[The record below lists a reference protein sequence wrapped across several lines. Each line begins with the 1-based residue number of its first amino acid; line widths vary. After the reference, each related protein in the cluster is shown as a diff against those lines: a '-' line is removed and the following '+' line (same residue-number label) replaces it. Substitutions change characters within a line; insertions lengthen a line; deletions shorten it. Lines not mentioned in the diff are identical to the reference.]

1 MIDVSNENMAGHL
14 LLLEMALQAK
24 RLVSFAEQSLVNRA
38 VWRMAGGA
46 TLTHR
51 LVLVHKRAALRGVAL
66 KAGFVLTQESQ
77 PAAFEYLL
85 NICLRAFNCH
95 PDMRVVAI
103 SAADFAFQH
112 RMVVR

>member
-1 MIDVSNENMAGHL
+1 MKIWPGIFCSWKWHFRQSVWL
-14 LLLEMALQAK
+14 
-24 RLVSFAEQSLVNRA
+24 RSFSSRWLTEPCGEWQD
-38 VWRMAGGA
+38 GA

-66 KAGFVLTQESQ
+66 KAGFVSTQESQ
-77 PAAFEYLL
+77 PAAFEHLL

-103 SAADFAFQH
+103 SAAHFAFQH
-112 RMVVR
+112 RMMVR